1 MPWPKEHKEN
11 TRNKIIEAAA
21 AAFRQRGIAGV
32 SVGDVMREAGLTH
45 GGFYAHFA
53 SKDDLLAAAVAYA
66 SAQVTEMIDSK
77 TAADAAMQPLLSA
90 AFAYLST
97 AHFNHP
103 EWGCPIA
110 TLGPDLIRSGPKLR
124 RTLAADIKERLQQLY
139 DLAPPEVPLEAR
151 KREVAGVLACMV
163 GGLILARALKEPDGL
178 EFLKDCQRFLQN
190 VLSDPAVVKS
200 RTAPQLDSK

>member
-1 MPWPKEHKEN
+1 VPWPKEHKYH
-11 TRNKIIEAAA
+11 TRGRIVETAA

-77 TAADAAMQPLLSA
+77 TATDAGMQPVLRAAFTYLSA
-90 AFAYLST
+90 

-110 TLGPDLIRSGPKLR
+110 TLGPDLIRSSPKLR
-124 RTLAADIKERLQQLY
+124 RTLAADIKERLQQLC
-139 DLAPPEVPLEAR
+139 DLAPPEVPLETR

-163 GGLILARALKEPDGL
+163 GGLILARAVKEPDGL

-190 VLSDPAVVKS
+190 ALSDATVAKSKNEAPA
-200 RTAPQLDSK
+200 DSE